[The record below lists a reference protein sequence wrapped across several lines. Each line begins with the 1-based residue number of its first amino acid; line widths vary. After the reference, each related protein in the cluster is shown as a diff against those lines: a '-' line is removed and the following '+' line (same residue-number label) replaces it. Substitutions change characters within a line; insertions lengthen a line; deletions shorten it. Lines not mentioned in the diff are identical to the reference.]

1 MKDEKKNI
9 TSTLPYNALKHWV
22 IILRIEKLMNI
33 QDRIMKYKKKIIKS
47 TKDIIFTIQN
57 SCLLDSYSN

>member
-33 QDRIMKYKKKIIKS
+33 QDRIMKYKKK
-47 TKDIIFTIQN
+47 
-57 SCLLDSYSN
+57 

>member
-33 QDRIMKYKKKIIKS
+33 QDRIMKYKKIIKS